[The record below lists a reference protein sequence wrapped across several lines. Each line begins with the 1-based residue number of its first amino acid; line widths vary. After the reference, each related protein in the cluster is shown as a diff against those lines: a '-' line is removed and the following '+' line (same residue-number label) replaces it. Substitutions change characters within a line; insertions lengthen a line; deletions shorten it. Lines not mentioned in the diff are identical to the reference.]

1 MIALAGFKPEDAFI
15 GLGSNLQDPVRQ
27 LRQALTEVDAL
38 PGTRLLKVSSFYR
51 SPPMEGSAPDQPD
64 YINAVAWL
72 ETGLNPSK
80 LLRTLLQIEQLHG
93 RTRSQ
98 HWGARTL
105 DLDLLLYAQ
114 ARIDDPDL
122 VVPHPGLHKRAFV
135 LYPLYE
141 IAPAIEIPGLGALKH
156 LLARCSAGQLEKLT
170 IEK

>member
-1 MIALAGFKPEDAFI
+1 MIALAGSKPEEAFI
-15 GLGSNLQDPVRQ
+15 GLGSNLQDPVQQ
-27 LRQALTEVDAL
+27 LRRALTEMDAL
-38 PGTRLLKVSSFYR
+38 PDTRLLKVSSFYR
-51 SPPMEGSAPDQPD
+51 SPPMEGSAPGQPD

-72 ETGLNPSK
+72 ETALNPSK
-80 LLRTLLQIEQLHG
+80 LLQALLQIEQRHG

-114 ARIDDPDL
+114 TRINEPEL

-141 IAPAIEIPGLGALKH
+141 IAPVIEIPGLGALQD
-156 LLARCSAGQLEKLT
+156 LLAGCGAGQLEKLT